1 MPLFMLFVFS
11 FVMKP
16 TTADISQPINYLI
29 SGIIIMSVF
38 QSSLSNST
46 NILEDISMGFMKEI
60 IVSPIERWKISIG
73 QVLSSTIIAVTQGL
87 LIIIIALFMGLK
99 LDAPQFIQMIA
110 VMTLVGITFSSMG
123 LIFFSLCVYKFNKAD
138 FSDVKVFNP
147 ER

>member
-1 MPLFMLFVFS
+1 
-11 FVMKP
+11 
-16 TTADISQPINYLI
+16 
-29 SGIIIMSVF
+29 
-38 QSSLSNST
+38 
-46 NILEDISMGFMKEI
+46 MGFMKEI

-73 QVLSSTIIAVTQGL
+73 QVLSSTIIAVIQGL

-110 VMTLVGITFSSMG
+110 VMGLVGITFSSMG